1 MKIKVKLQAM
11 TKNLKRI
18 TMKEKITRKKKKK
31 NQRINMRK
39 KKKLSTKRKRNTRNQ
54 KLILLQMQTMY
65 QEI

>member
-31 NQRINMRK
+31 NQGKN
-39 KKKLSTKRKRNTRNQ
+39 
-54 KLILLQMQTMY
+54 
-65 QEI
+65 